1 MIKRLNTRK
10 HLAGLMTASENLN
23 IESRILNFNQIEIE
37 PIELYG
43 SYIKNK
49 LIGYIGINT
58 YKNKAL
64 QIFAL
69 KTDGGPAFYN
79 DIIKFLDYTM
89 LFLDWA
95 TFEVMEKSPGEN
107 LVRILS
113 KKKPEYKIRELHR
126 ETTKNGSKIIKY
138 IGGSYQ

>member
-1 MIKRLNTRK
+1 M
-10 HLAGLMTASENLN
+10 AASEKLN
-23 IESRILNFNQIEIE
+23 IDNRILNFDQIEIE

-69 KTDGGPAFYN
+69 KTEGGPSFYN
-79 DIIKFLDYTM
+79 DIIKFLDYSM

-95 TFEVMEKSPGEN
+95 TFEVQEGSSGEN
-107 LVRILS
+107 LVKILS
-113 KKKPEYKIRELHR
+113 RKKPEYKIRELHR
-126 ETTKNGSKIIKY
+126 ETNENGSKIIKY